1 MLKHKKSGNFLLKPS
16 TLALAA
22 AGVLWG
28 QAAWAAPLY
37 LAQSPAGVLGRA
49 PAPNVIL
56 SLDDS
61 GSMEAGDGGPG
72 GMTRVQALREA
83 IAVTFSSN
91 NPDVAD
97 GKIRLAWQ
105 GMTSCYGFPSN
116 TYGCNDDNLMR
127 SLEGADNDTRTHRG
141 RFLRWARNLRAD
153 FWTPIHGVMQSAG
166 QYLSKAKTDKE
177 NPWRTKPGDSS
188 SDYLPCRRSYHILMT
203 DGGWNMSYNYN
214 VDAIPAN
221 RRRAV
226 NVQAKFPDG
235 TIYAPGGEQTRIYA
249 GPNEGV
255 EICSGYYNWRYI
267 NCVYNGSTISDMA
280 FYYWSVDL
288 QPDIDDKVAP
298 LMRIQTPEL
307 IAHGSRSVNLQPYW
321 NPKNDPS
328 TWQNMITYTIG
339 FGDAASFPH
348 PRWDRGTDDM
358 YSMNTTSDYAA
369 LINGQ
374 AAWPKVGSNLVNSQI
389 NQSELWHAAIVSR
402 GRFIPARDVND
413 LKKAFASI
421 LAQISIE
428 NKKPLTGFT
437 AASASYSRNGT
448 DFYHSVYDTGKNW
461 LGYVGT
467 QKIDVDGKVTGSTAW
482 GLNSSGNGNTTA
494 DILDAYSPA
503 QLNNRVILTSAKQSG
518 NQYAG
523 APFVWG
529 SLDNDQKTLLRTT
542 YLPANTIVGDD
553 ALGKARLEFLR
564 GDRSNEGASGRR
576 FRERTSRQGDIVNS
590 ALWYVGAPAAD
601 HSVGNYSEFITTYY
615 NRLPII
621 YVGGNDG
628 MLHGFSAETGEEK
641 IAYVPKG
648 VYKNLSRLTNAD
660 YNTDHRY
667 FVDGSPVVGDYQN
680 GGDWSTVLIGTLGAG
695 GKGYFALNVTNPG
708 SKQSATP
715 PVNSSEPEFKAANAQ
730 QLVLFDYTGD
740 DDADMGHIMGEPLVA
755 EGNPQH
761 PMQIVR
767 VNDSSADGRWAYIT
781 GNGVNSTNGKA
792 VLYVQ
797 YLDGAREQ
805 KKVQTTSTGT
815 CETGSNGLFTP
826 RPLDV
831 NDDGKV
837 DYVYAGDM
845 CGNMWKFDLS
855 DSSASAWQV
864 AEFAEGRV
872 PLYTAQDATGVRQPI
887 TSAPLLKPNTSK
899 GGLMVA
905 FGTGRNMTEPDR
917 VSVTPQTFYSVLDMT
932 RYIESGNEVRRDT
945 SVNNPVVPAGRTKLV
960 SRVYTSASKAGSGN
974 SSALTFWGQQAPSGS
989 INRKVDYAAG
999 DRGWYFDLP
1008 VASERVL
1015 SSPEFYEGSNI
1026 IEVMSTIPASGSE
1039 SEANEESCAASPK
1052 AAKWFRTL
1060 INIETGDAPTVAL
1073 MDVNGDGFFNMA
1085 GDSIAQNISASRSGG
1100 EGSDRQQKIAGELS
1114 NKRIMSGG
1122 GAEVLG
1128 KLPSVLLRPNWRQ
1141 LN

>member
-28 QAAWAAPLY
+28 QAAWAAPLD

-61 GSMEAGDGGPG
+61 GSMTGLNGGI
-72 GMTRVQALREA
+72 RQYQALRNALVE
-83 IAVTFSSN
+83 TFSAD

-105 GMTSCYGFPSN
+105 MFNGCRGFPSPDN
-116 TYGCNDDNLMR
+116 GCGNKNVMR
-127 SLEGADNDTRTHRG
+127 SLEGRDNDLNKHRG
-141 RFLRWARNLRAD
+141 RFLQWARTIPANG
-153 FWTPIHGVMQSAG
+153 WTPTHGTMQRAG
-166 QYLSKAKTDKE
+166 EYLSKPFSDKE
-177 NPWRTKPGDSS
+177 NPWRTKPGDPSTPS
-188 SDYLPCRRSYHILMT
+188 TKDYLPCRRSYHILMT
-203 DGGWNMSYNYN
+203 DGGWNTNHGHPWGGGYSLWIGRY
-214 VDAIPAN
+214 AN
-221 RRRAV
+221 DRHT
-226 NVQAKFPDG
+226 FPDG
-235 TIYAPGGEQTRIYA
+235 TLYEPSSNDQLR
-249 GPNEGV
+249 
-255 EICSGYYNWRYI
+255 
-267 NCVYNGSTISDMA
+267 VYRHGSSNPQGANGFTSDSFIGDLA
-280 FYYWSVDL
+280 FYYWSRDL
-288 QPDIDDKVAP
+288 QPGIPNEV
-298 LMRIQTPEL
+298 TPIIRVSNNEE
-307 IAHGSRSVNLQPYW
+307 IVYGSNRVTLTPYW

-339 FGDAASFPH
+339 FGDAAPGPRFQ
-348 PRWDRGTDDM
+348 PRWDNATDDTF
-358 YSMNTTSDYAA
+358 S
-369 LINGQ
+369 L
-374 AAWPKVGSNLVNSQI
+374 NSYYPRVATG
-389 NQSELWHAAIVSR
+389 NVSSWHSGGWVPEADMWYTAITSR
-402 GRFIPARDVND
+402 GRFIPARGPHD
-413 LKKAFASI
+413 LKRAFATI
-421 LAQISIE
+421 LSQISID

-448 DFYHSVYDTGKNW
+448 EFYHSVYDTGKNW

-482 GLNSSGNGNTTA
+482 GSNSSGNGNTTA

-503 QLNNRVILTSAKQSG
+503 QLNNRVILTSSKQSG

-523 APFVWG
+523 VPFVWG

-648 VYKNLSRLTNAD
+648 VYTNLSRLTNTD

-708 SKQSATP
+708 TKQSKP
-715 PVNSSEPEFKAANAQ
+715 PVSSSEPEFKASNAS
-730 QLVLFDYTGD
+730 QLVLFDHTGD
-740 DDADMGHIMGEPLVA
+740 GDADMGHIMGEPLVA

-761 PMQIVR
+761 PMQIVQ

-960 SRVYTSASKAGSGN
+960 SRVYTSASKTGSGN
-974 SSALTFWGQQAPSGS
+974 SSHLNFWGQQAPSGS

-1026 IEVMSTIPASGSE
+1026 IEVMSTTPASGSE

-1052 AAKWFRTL
+1052 SAKWFRTL

-1085 GDSIAQNISASRSGG
+1085 GDSIAPNISASRSGG

-1114 NKRIMSGG
+1114 NQRIMSGG
-1122 GAEVLG
+1122 GTEGLG

>member
-1 MLKHKKSGNFLLKPS
+1 MLKHKKHGSFLLKPS
-16 TLALAA
+16 ALTLAV
-22 AGVLWG
+22 AGVLLG
-28 QAAWAAPLY
+28 QAAWAVPLD
-37 LAQSPAGVLGRA
+37 LAQSPAGVQGHA

-61 GSMEAGDGGPG
+61 GSMQGHNG
-72 GMTRVQALREA
+72 GMTQVEALRRA
-83 IAVTFSSN
+83 LAATFTEN

-105 GMTSCYGFPSN
+105 MFNQCKGFPSRS
-116 TYGCNDDNLMR
+116 GKCDNVNVMR
-127 SLEGADNDTRTHRG
+127 PLTGRDNDRGSHRG
-141 RFLRWARNLRAD
+141 RFLAWAKQIPASGMTPTHGAIQRA
-153 FWTPIHGVMQSAG
+153 GE
-166 QYLSKAKTDKE
+166 YLEKNITDRE
-177 NPWRTKPGDSS
+177 NPWLTKPGDLSS
-188 SDYLPCRRSYHILMT
+188 GYLPCRRSYHILMT
-203 DGGWNMSYNYN
+203 DGGWNDYSGYSLSRSIRY
-214 VDAIPAN
+214 AN
-221 RRRAV
+221 LETRL
-226 NVQAKFPDG
+226 PDG
-235 TIYAPGGEQTRIYA
+235 RLYRPSSDPEQRVYKL
-249 GPNEGV
+249 EGAD
-255 EICSGYYNWRYI
+255 NKTYI
-267 NCVYNGSTISDMA
+267 GDVA
-280 FYYWSVDL
+280 FYYWSRDL
-288 QPDIDDKVAP
+288 QPGIGNEIAP
-298 LMRIQTPEL
+298 VMRVNNPEVVVYQ
-307 IAHGSRSVNLQPYW
+307 GRSVTLSPYW

-328 TWQNMITYTIG
+328 TWQNMVTYTIG
-339 FGDAASFPH
+339 FGAAAPDGRFKPQ
-348 PRWDRGTDDM
+348 WDISTDDP
-358 YSMNTTSDYAA
+358 YSQNSYYARVA
-369 LINGQ
+369 TGDVRGWGSHGFINEGDMWF
-374 AAWPKVGSNLVNSQI
+374 ASITG
-389 NQSELWHAAIVSR
+389 R
-402 GRFIPARDVND
+402 GRFIPARRPDD
-413 LKKAFASI
+413 LKKAFGSI

-437 AASASYSRNGT
+437 AASVSYSRNGT

-467 QKIDVDGKVTGSTAW
+467 QKIGVDGKVTGSTAW

-503 QLNNRVILTSAKQSG
+503 QLNNRVILTSSKQSG

-529 SLDNDQKTLLRTT
+529 SLDNDQKTFLKTTYAAARTT
-542 YLPANTIVGDD
+542 VGDD
-553 ALGKARLEFLR
+553 ALGEARLGFLR
-564 GDRSNEGASGRR
+564 GDRSNEGTRGRR

-641 IAYVPKG
+641 IAYVPRG

-660 YNTDHRY
+660 YNMDHRY
-667 FVDGSPVVGDYQN
+667 FVDGSPVVGDYQKQS

-708 SKQSATP
+708 TKRSATP
-715 PVNSSEPEFKAANAQ
+715 PVNSSEPEFRVSNAR
-730 QLVLFDYTGD
+730 QLVLFDHTGD

-781 GNGVNSTNGKA
+781 GNGVNSANGKA

-797 YLDGAREQ
+797 YLDGSREQ

-855 DSSASAWQV
+855 DSSPSAWQV

-905 FGTGRNMTEPDR
+905 FGTGRNMTEKDR
-917 VSVTPQTFYSVLDMT
+917 VSVLPQTFYSVLDMT
-932 RYIESGNEVRRDT
+932 RYTETGNQVSRDT
-945 SVNNPVVPAGRTKLV
+945 SVNNPVVPAGRTKLA
-960 SRVYTSASKAGSGN
+960 SRVYTSASKTGSGN
-974 SSALTFWGQQAPSGS
+974 SSQLNFWGQQAPSGS

-1026 IEVMSTIPASGSE
+1026 MEVMSTTPASGSE

-1052 AAKWFRTL
+1052 SAKWFRTL

-1114 NKRIMSGG
+1114 NQRIMSGG
-1122 GAEVLG
+1122 AAESLG
-1128 KLPSVLLRPNWRQ
+1128 KPASVFLRPNWRQ